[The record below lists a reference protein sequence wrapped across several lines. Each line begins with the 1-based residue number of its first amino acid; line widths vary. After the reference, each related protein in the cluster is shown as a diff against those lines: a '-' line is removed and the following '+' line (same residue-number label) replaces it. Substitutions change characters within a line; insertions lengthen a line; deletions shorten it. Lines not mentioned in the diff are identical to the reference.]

1 MAVPESGAFSGPRL
15 SNLADARG
23 GDGAPSPVPSLLF
36 VSPRLSMP
44 ETIKI
49 LFVDDEPD
57 LVPLIQQKFRSKVR
71 SGEVAL
77 VFASDG
83 VEALE
88 QLQADDSIEVVVT
101 DINMPR
107 MDGLTLL
114 GEIGKLDRRMR
125 SVVVTAYGD
134 MENIRTAMNQGA
146 FDFLTKPIDMGD
158 LQITLDQANAA
169 VERDREA
176 DRVHQTINRYLSD
189 KIARAVLANP
199 DAVAASEKRDVS
211 VLMSDI
217 SGFSQIAERLE
228 PERVVELLNVYLSAM
243 TEVVDAHDGAI
254 DEFIGDAV
262 LVIFGAP
269 LEMADHASRATA
281 CAVAMQARMA
291 AVNADLTERGLPTL
305 EMTAAVNSGEVVVGT
320 IGSTTRAKYGVVGSP
335 VNLTGRVQTLAV
347 PGEVLITDP
356 TYQAAGGDAGPVRLE
371 STRRVALKGFAE
383 PIAIHSVAGVTVA
396 GVTDAGAGEQ
406 AVPHGEPALTE
417 LGEPLPFGI
426 AVLDGKEVTNDD
438 HAGEVL
444 ALSASGARATIAAEI
459 PPRTDVR
466 LTFELDGSPAQVY
479 GKILEVT
486 PGPDDACQ
494 AEIRFSS
501 VPPAA
506 ADAFGRLLR

>member
-1 MAVPESGAFSGPRL
+1 MS
-15 SNLADARG
+15 
-23 GDGAPSPVPSLLF
+23 
-36 VSPRLSMP
+36 

-57 LVPLIQQKFRSKVR
+57 LVPLIQQKFRAKVR

-77 VFASDG
+77 VFAADG

-88 QLQADDSIEVVVT
+88 HLHADDGIEVVVT

-114 GEIGKLDRRMR
+114 GEIGKLGRRTR

-134 MENIRTAMNQGA
+134 MENIRTAMNKGA
-146 FDFLTKPIDMGD
+146 FDFLTKPLDMSD
-158 LQITLDQANAA
+158 LQITLDQARVA

-189 KIARAVLANP
+189 KIAKAILANP
-199 DAVAASEKRDVS
+199 DAVAVSEKRHVS

-243 TEVVDAHDGAI
+243 TEVVDDYEGAI

-269 LEMADHASRATA
+269 LEMKDHATRASA
-281 CAVAMQARMA
+281 CAVAMQARMKS
-291 AVNADLTERGLPTL
+291 VSDDLESRGLPRL

-320 IGSTTRAKYGVVGSP
+320 IGSKTRAKYGVVGSP
-335 VNLTGRVQTLAV
+335 VNLTGRLQSLAV
-347 PGEVLITDP
+347 PGEVLISDP
-356 TYQAAGGDAGPVRLE
+356 TYQATGGDSGPIRLAG
-371 STRRVALKGFAE
+371 TRKVALKGFAE
-383 PIAIHSVAGVTVA
+383 AIAIHSVASVDGD
-396 GVTDAGAGEQ
+396 DASPSQ
-406 AVPHGEPALTE
+406 AVPDEIDDLTD
-417 LGEPLPFGI
+417 LATPLPFGI
-426 AVLDGKEVTNDD
+426 AVLDGKEVTNDS
-438 HAGEVL
+438 HAGEVV
-444 ALSASGARATIAAEI
+444 ALSPTGARVTLANSI

-466 LTFELDGSPAQVY
+466 LSFELDSGAAQIY
-479 GKILEVT
+479 GKILEVED
-486 PGPDDACQ
+486 GPDGGWQ
-494 AEIRFSS
+494 ARIRFSS
-501 VPPAA
+501 VPPHATEAFTRLAA
-506 ADAFGRLLR
+506 

>member
-1 MAVPESGAFSGPRL
+1 
-15 SNLADARG
+15 
-23 GDGAPSPVPSLLF
+23 
-36 VSPRLSMP
+36 MP

-71 SGEVAL
+71 SGDVAL
-77 VFASDG
+77 VFAADG

-88 QLQADDSIEVVVT
+88 HLHADDTIEVVVT

-114 GEIGKLDRRMR
+114 GEIGKLGRRTR

-134 MENIRTAMNQGA
+134 MENIRTAMNKGA

-158 LQITLDQANAA
+158 LQITLDQARQA

-189 KIARAVLANP
+189 KIAKAVLANP
-199 DAVAASEKRDVS
+199 DAVAASEKREVS

-217 SGFSQIAERLE
+217 SGFSQLAERLE
-228 PERVVELLNVYLSAM
+228 PERVVELLNVYLGAM
-243 TEVVDAHDGAI
+243 TEVVDDYDGAI

-269 LEMADHASRATA
+269 LEMPDHAARATA

-291 AVNADLTERGLPTL
+291 AVNEDLDSRGLPRL

-356 TYQAAGGDAGPVRLE
+356 TYQATGGEAGPVRLE
-371 STRRVALKGFAE
+371 GTRRVSLKGFAE
-383 PIAIHSVAGVTVA
+383 PIAIHSVAGVDGDA
-396 GVTDAGAGEQ
+396 AGAGGQ
-406 AVPHGEPALTE
+406 AVPHDEADLTP
-417 LGEPLPFGI
+417 LDAPLPFGI

-444 ALSASGARATIAAEI
+444 ALSASGARATLAAGI
-459 PPRTDVR
+459 PARTDVR
-466 LTFELDGSPAQVY
+466 LTFDLDGDRALVY
-479 GKILEVT
+479 GKILEIE
-486 PGPDDACQ
+486 PGQNGECRAR
-494 AEIRFSS
+494 IRFSS

-506 ADAFGRLLR
+506 ADVFARLVG

>member
-1 MAVPESGAFSGPRL
+1 
-15 SNLADARG
+15 
-23 GDGAPSPVPSLLF
+23 
-36 VSPRLSMP
+36 MP

-77 VFASDG
+77 VFAADG

-88 QLQADDSIEVVVT
+88 HLQADDDIEVVVT

-114 GEIGKLDRRMR
+114 GEIGRLGRRTR

-134 MENIRTAMNQGA
+134 MENIRTAMNKGA

-158 LQITLDQANAA
+158 LQITLDQAREA

-176 DRVHQTINRYLSD
+176 DRVHQTISRYLSD

-199 DAVAASEKRDVS
+199 DAVAASEKREVS

-217 SGFSQIAERLE
+217 SGFSQLAERLA
-228 PERVVELLNVYLSAM
+228 PERVVELLNVYLGAM
-243 TEVVDAHDGAI
+243 TEVVDAYDGAI

-269 LEMADHASRATA
+269 LEMAGHATRATA
-281 CAVAMQARMA
+281 CAVAMQTRMA
-291 AVNADLTERGLPTL
+291 AVNQELDARGLPRL

-320 IGSTTRAKYGVVGSP
+320 IGSETRAKYGVVGSA

-356 TYQAAGGDAGPVRLE
+356 TYQATGGEAGPVRLE
-371 STRRVALKGFAE
+371 GSRRVSLKGFAE
-383 PIAIHSVAGVTVA
+383 PIAIHSVDGVD
-396 GVTDAGAGEQ
+396 GDAAGEGGQ
-406 AVPHGEPALTE
+406 AVPHDQAALSELDEPI
-417 LGEPLPFGI
+417 PFGI

-438 HAGEVL
+438 HAGRVL
-444 ALSASGARATIAAEI
+444 ALSASGARATLAAEI

-466 LTFELDGSPAQVY
+466 LTFELGGEPALVY
-479 GKILEVT
+479 GKVLEVA
-486 PGPDDACQ
+486 PDPSGECVAQ
-494 AEIRFSS
+494 IRFSS
-501 VPPAA
+501 VPPAV
-506 ADAFGRLLR
+506 ADAFAQRVA

>member
-1 MAVPESGAFSGPRL
+1 
-15 SNLADARG
+15 
-23 GDGAPSPVPSLLF
+23 
-36 VSPRLSMP
+36 MP

-83 VEALE
+83 AEALE
-88 QLQADDSIEVVVT
+88 HLQGDPDIEVVVT

-114 GEIGKLDRRMR
+114 GEIGKLGRRTR

-134 MENIRTAMNQGA
+134 MENIRTAMNKGA

-158 LQITLDQANAA
+158 LQITLDQARTA

-217 SGFSQIAERLE
+217 SGFSQLAERLE
-228 PERVVELLNVYLSAM
+228 PERVVELLNVYLGAM
-243 TEVVDAHDGAI
+243 TEVVDDHDGAI

-269 LEMADHASRATA
+269 LEMADHAARATA

-291 AVNADLTERGLPTL
+291 AVNQELTARGLPTL

-347 PGEVLITDP
+347 PGEVLITEP
-356 TYQAAGGDAGPVRLE
+356 TYRAAGGDAGPIRLE

-383 PIAIHSVAGVTVA
+383 PIAIHSVAGVT
-396 GVTDAGAGEQ
+396 DDGAGER
-406 AVPHGEPALTE
+406 AVPHGEAPLTE
-417 LGEPLPFGI
+417 LDEPLPFGI

-466 LTFELDGSPAQVY
+466 LTFELDGARALVY

-506 ADAFGRLLR
+506 AEAFAQLAA

>member
-1 MAVPESGAFSGPRL
+1 
-15 SNLADARG
+15 
-23 GDGAPSPVPSLLF
+23 
-36 VSPRLSMP
+36 MP

-77 VFASDG
+77 VFAADG

-88 QLQADDSIEVVVT
+88 HLQDDADIEVVVT

-114 GEIGKLDRRMR
+114 GEIGKLGRRTR

-134 MENIRTAMNQGA
+134 MENIRTAMNKGA

-158 LQITLDQANAA
+158 LQITLDQAREA

-189 KIARAVLANP
+189 KIAKAVLANP
-199 DAVAASEKRDVS
+199 DAVAASEKREVS

-217 SGFSQIAERLE
+217 SGFSQLAERLE

-243 TEVVDAHDGAI
+243 TEVVDDHDGAI

-269 LEMADHASRATA
+269 LEMADHAARATA

-291 AVNADLTERGLPTL
+291 AVNEDLEARGLPRL

-320 IGSTTRAKYGVVGSP
+320 IGSETRAKYGVVGSP

-356 TYQAAGGDAGPVRLE
+356 TYQAAGGEAGPVRLE
-371 STRRVALKGFAE
+371 GSRRVALKGFAE
-383 PIAIHSVAGVTVA
+383 PIAIHSVAGV
-396 GVTDAGAGEQ
+396 GGGGASGG
-406 AVPHGEPALTE
+406 AADGRTVPHDQTAPVELDEPI
-417 LGEPLPFGI
+417 PFGI

-438 HAGEVL
+438 HAGRVL
-444 ALSASGARATIAAEI
+444 ALSASGAVATLAAEI

-466 LTFELDGSPAQVY
+466 LTFDLGDGPALVY
-479 GKILEVT
+479 GKVLEVT
-486 PGPDDACQ
+486 PGPNGECEAQ
-494 AEIRFSS
+494 IRFSS
-501 VPPAA
+501 VPPAV
-506 ADAFGRLLR
+506 ADAFAGIVG

>member
-1 MAVPESGAFSGPRL
+1 
-15 SNLADARG
+15 
-23 GDGAPSPVPSLLF
+23 
-36 VSPRLSMP
+36 MP

-71 SGEVAL
+71 SGEVEL

-83 VEALE
+83 IEALE
-88 QLQADDSIEVVVT
+88 HLGNDEAIEVVVT

-114 GEIGKLDRRMR
+114 GEIGKLGRRTR

-134 MENIRTAMNQGA
+134 MENIRTAMNKGA

-158 LQITLDQANAA
+158 LQITLDQAREA

-199 DAVAASEKRDVS
+199 DAVAVSEKRHVS

-228 PERVVELLNVYLSAM
+228 PERVVELLNVYLGAM
-243 TEVVDAHDGAI
+243 TEVVDEYEGAI

-269 LEMADHASRATA
+269 LEMADHAARATA
-281 CAVAMQARMA
+281 CAVAMQARMK
-291 AVNADLTERGLPTL
+291 AVSDELERRGLPRL

-320 IGSTTRAKYGVVGSP
+320 IGSQTRAKYGVVGSP

-356 TYQAAGGDAGPVRLE
+356 TFQAAGGESGPVRLAG
-371 STRRVALKGFAE
+371 TRKVALKGFAE
-383 PIAIHSVAGVTVA
+383 PIAIHSVDGVDGEAG
-396 GVTDAGAGEQ
+396 GADGH
-406 AVPHGEPALTE
+406 AVPHDERALSD
-417 LGEPLPFGI
+417 LDDPLPFGL

-438 HAGEVL
+438 HAGHVQ
-444 ALSASGARATIAAEI
+444 ALSPTGARATIAADI

-466 LTFELDGSPAQVY
+466 LSFELDSGPALIY

-486 PGPDDACQ
+486 SDESGGCEAQ
-494 AEIRFSS
+494 IRFSS
-501 VPPAA
+501 VPPHASETFA
-506 ADAFGRLLR
+506 RLAG